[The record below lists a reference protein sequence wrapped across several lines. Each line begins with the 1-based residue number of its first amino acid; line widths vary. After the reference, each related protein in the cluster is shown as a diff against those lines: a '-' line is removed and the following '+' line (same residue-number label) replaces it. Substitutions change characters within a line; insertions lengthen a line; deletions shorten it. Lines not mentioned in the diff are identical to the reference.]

1 MHLRQYV
8 IEDDVNLAIRV
19 VLESFIETQKF
30 TVARQMRKTFSKYLS
45 YKRDNNEL
53 LLFLLKQL
61 IKEQTFYLRNRF
73 GEIKD
78 EQSIEIPEKDL
89 LEKAR
94 RISITSCKVHFF
106 LTFVFRYFSVL
117 LFHVYF
123 II

>member
-106 LTFVFRYFSVL
+106 LTLDFDNSS
-117 LFHVYF
+117 
-123 II
+123 I

>member
-30 TVARQMRKTFSKYLS
+30 TVARQMRKTFSKYL
-45 YKRDNNEL
+45 
-53 LLFLLKQL
+53 FLQTG
-61 IKEQTFYLRNRF
+61 QQRAASVPSQTTHQGTFYLRNRF

-78 EQSIEIPEKDL
+78 EQSIEIPENDL

-106 LTFVFRYFSVL
+106 LLSYQ
-117 LFHVYF
+117 
-123 II
+123 